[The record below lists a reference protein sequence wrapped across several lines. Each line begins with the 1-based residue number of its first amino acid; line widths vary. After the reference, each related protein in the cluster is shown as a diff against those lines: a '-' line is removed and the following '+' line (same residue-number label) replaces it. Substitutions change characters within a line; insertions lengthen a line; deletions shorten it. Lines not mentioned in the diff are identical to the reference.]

1 MDAAKLNSLSKII
14 LFVGVYTFASEV
26 VNQYTT
32 IEGVLHGGIENDST
46 ARYLFATVGIGGET
60 IALFAIPSVILS
72 VTYFLGMRW
81 KPETFWRKR
90 LQLSAVIV
98 CLLLLLALAAESN
111 YYTVTDYNTLHSYH
125 IL

>member
-1 MDAAKLNSLSKII
+1 MKLNSRSKII
-14 LFVGVYTFASEV
+14 LFVGVYTFASEA

-32 IEGVLHGGIENDST
+32 LEGVLHGGIENDST

-60 IALFAIPSVILS
+60 IALFAVPSVLLA

-81 KPETFWRKR
+81 KPETLWQKKLR
-90 LQLSAVIV
+90 LLVVII
-98 CLLLLLALAAESN
+98 CLLLMLTLAAESN
-111 YYTVTDYNTLHSYH
+111 YYTVTDYNTLHSYQ

>member
-1 MDAAKLNSLSKII
+1 MKLNSLSKII
-14 LFVGVYTFASEV
+14 LFVGVYTLASEA

-32 IEGVLHGGIENDST
+32 LEGVLHGGIENDST

-60 IALFAIPSVILS
+60 IALFAIPSVILTA
-72 VTYFLGMRW
+72 TYFLGVRW

-90 LQLSAVIV
+90 LQLWAVIV
-98 CLLLLLALAAESN
+98 CLLLMLTLAAESN
-111 YYTVTDYNTLHSYH
+111 YYTVTDYNTLHGYH